1 MSGEPIEAVKNG
13 VKILHSA
20 LRKEPAAMEVAYISV
35 LTFDSDARQVVPLT
49 EVASFTPPVIGASGG
64 TSMGAALKLV
74 TECANRE
81 VVKNTPQA
89 KGDWKP
95 LVFIMTDGSPTDDVQ
110 RELPAFRSYKWGT
123 VVACAAG
130 TSADTNVLRD
140 IAKENIL
147 YLDVTDGKA
156 IASFFKWVSSSIA
169 VSSKKADAGSLKVGS
184 IDELPPPP
192 PEITLMKF

>member
-1 MSGEPIEAVKNG
+1 
-13 VKILHSA
+13 
-20 LRKEPAAMEVAYISV
+20 MEVAYISV

-49 EVASFTPPVIGASGG
+49 EISNFAPPVIGASGG

-74 TECANRE
+74 TECAERE

-95 LVFIMTDGSPTDDVQ
+95 LVFIMTDGSPTDDVR

-130 TSADTNVLRD
+130 PGADTNILRD

-147 YLDVTDGKA
+147 YLDVSDGKA
-156 IASFFKWVSSSIA
+156 ITAFFKWVSSSIA
-169 VSSKKADAGSLKVGS
+169 VSSKKADSGTQEAGSIG
-184 IDELPPPP
+184 ELPPPP